1 MFSIGVFVT
10 IFDEQR
16 RVLLCH
22 RRDLD
27 VWNLPGGRL
36 ERGELPVET
45 AVRETREETGL
56 EIAVE
61 RLVGVYAKTDKD
73 ELVFVFSGKI
83 VGGELAETD
92 EADQCHYF
100 YVGELPANTIPK
112 HVARIGDA
120 LNLATQPIFRHESGP
135 ATRELF
141 QQENYP

>member
-1 MFSIGVFVT
+1 VFSIGVFVT

-27 VWNLPGGRL
+27 VWNLPGGGL

-61 RLVGVYAKTDKD
+61 RLVGVYAKTYKD

-83 VGGELAETD
+83 VGGELATTD
-92 EADQCHYF
+92 EADQCLYF
-100 YVGELPANTIPK
+100 EVKDLPANTIPK
-112 HVARIGDA
+112 HVARIHDA
-120 LNLATQPIFRHESGP
+120 LNLDSQPIFRHESSP

-141 QQENYP
+141 RQVRES